1 MNSATSSALA
11 EGWLWRCRNGCQVG
25 DGAKRER
32 FGRIVPL
39 LLLTIVSAS
48 CASTPSDYTLYSGHG
63 NDDAQGPWARFPGVA
78 LSKVDLDPHDLEGA
92 LNADLLKAMAEEV
105 LRLDG
110 AAQCEPTSRRPIPNI
125 STEYCSALYV
135 ANTALDDERPQYELR
150 LTIPR
155 RNRFNPE
162 RSCFPPKAVRD
173 ADFPARWIIIIGLIH
188 NHPCGHGP
196 STRDIETWPVDFDPT
211 QGMARLDLYPGNAVS
226 GTAPTI
232 QGVPLIVQSY
242 IFAKRGDRT
251 ILLLLRTTGD
261 IHQWDGHGWEWRAKC
276 EPSPSGN
283 GPARCN
289 PPFKLHEE

>member
-1 MNSATSSALA
+1 MNSVTSSAA
-11 EGWLWRCRNGCQVG
+11 TEGCFLGSLSGCQAG
-25 DGAKRER
+25 GGAKRGR
-32 FGRIVPL
+32 FGRLLPILLLPL
-39 LLLTIVSAS
+39 LSPS
-48 CASTPSDYTLYSGHG
+48 CASTPTDYTLYSGLG
-63 NDDAQGPWARFPGVA
+63 NDAAPGPWARFPGVA
-78 LSKVDLDPHDLEGA
+78 LSKGDLDPHDPQGVLSVS
-92 LNADLLKAMAEEV
+92 LLKDMAEEV
-105 LRLDG
+105 LHLEG
-110 AAQCEPTSRRPIPNI
+110 AAQCEPASRQPIPNL

-135 ANTALDDERPQYELR
+135 VNTAQDEEHPQYELR
-150 LTIPR
+150 LTTPR
-155 RNRFNPE
+155 RNLVNPE

-188 NHPCGHGP
+188 NHPCGRGP

-226 GTAPTI
+226 GTAPTL

-261 IHQWDGHGWEWRAKC
+261 IHQWNGRDWEWRARC

-289 PPFKLHEE
+289 PPFKLRDE